1 VRNSCM
7 HSNVVGFG
15 ITSRAS
21 AAFATTREMKFVVR
35 IVLWLGAIAVTIFG
49 LLLMAGAL
57 DSSGSDAAGRGLSQ
71 AYGMF
76 IALLG
81 GAAVLSL
88 LLTRFWRGFLVIGG
102 LFLVLP
108 FVLIL
113 LLSIG
118 RSVGERHNDQF
129 TADVHSGRYNFGE
142 HPELVAVAEAIA
154 KNDSNAIRAS
164 AKNVRD
170 LNAAGRDGMT
180 LLFFAVNE
188 SLERPELA
196 SAVETLL
203 ALGVNPNYHNDSAN
217 SYALAQSVSADIGV
231 LRAMLDA
238 GGDPNGRD
246 VKGQPIV
253 FDNWF
258 MEPFK
263 GQRPQRLRLLLDRGT
278 DVNSINPLLDR
289 FSLLLYSAHMGA
301 FEPQGYV
308 DAQLL
313 NRAADFKYVADDRTT
328 LMKLLSKQRQEFTE
342 RGATP
347 PPEYTAVCD
356 WLARHGVASER

>member
-1 VRNSCM
+1 
-7 HSNVVGFG
+7 
-15 ITSRAS
+15 
-21 AAFATTREMKFVVR
+21 MKFAVR
-35 IVLWLGAIAVTIFG
+35 IVLWLGAIALTIFG

-81 GAAVLSL
+81 GAAVVSL

-102 LFLVLP
+102 LCLSLP

-118 RSVGERHNDQF
+118 RSVEERRNDQF

-142 HPELVAVAEAIA
+142 HPELLAMAEAIA

-188 SLERPELA
+188 SIERPELA
-196 SAVETLL
+196 IAVETLL
-203 ALGVNPNYHNDSAN
+203 AVGVNPNYHNDNETVVETAPG
-217 SYALAQSVSADIGV
+217 IH
-231 LRAMLDA
+231 RT
-238 GGDPNGRD
+238 GRD
-246 VKGQPIV
+246 P
-253 FDNWF
+253 
-258 MEPFK
+258 PA
-263 GQRPQRLRLLLDRGT
+263 RTHRG
-278 DVNSINPLLDR
+278 VR
-289 FSLLLYSAHMGA
+289 
-301 FEPQGYV
+301 
-308 DAQLL
+308 
-313 NRAADFKYVADDRTT
+313 
-328 LMKLLSKQRQEFTE
+328 
-342 RGATP
+342 
-347 PPEYTAVCD
+347 
-356 WLARHGVASER
+356 LARRARRFQRVLGNACCLPPRSFALSLRDGARAENRTRKCKSEDGGKCKKCGL

>member
-1 VRNSCM
+1 MQAPHLLGHREVK
-7 HSNVVGFG
+7 
-15 ITSRAS
+15 
-21 AAFATTREMKFVVR
+21 FALR
-35 IVLWLGAIAVTIFG
+35 IVLWLGAIALTIFG

-102 LFLVLP
+102 LFLALP
-108 FVLIL
+108 FVLML

-118 RSVGERHNDQF
+118 RSVEERRNDQF

-142 HPELVAVAEAIA
+142 HPELLAVAEAIA

-203 ALGVNPNYHNDSAN
+203 AVGVNPNYHNDSAN
-217 SYALAQSVSADIGV
+217 SFALAQSVSADIGV

-238 GGDPNGRD
+238 GGDPNGSRC
-246 VKGQPIV
+246 
-253 FDNWF
+253 
-258 MEPFK
+258 
-263 GQRPQRLRLLLDRGT
+263 QRPA
-278 DVNSINPLLDR
+278 DR
-289 FSLLLYSAHMGA
+289 FRQLVHGTIQRATSATAASPARSRNRRELDQSAPRPLQPASLLRTHGRVRTAGLCGRARTI
-301 FEPQGYV
+301 EPQRRF
-308 DAQLL
+308 QI
-313 NRAADFKYVADDRTT
+313 RR
-328 LMKLLSKQRQEFTE
+328 R
-342 RGATP
+342 
-347 PPEYTAVCD
+347 
-356 WLARHGVASER
+356 

>member
-1 VRNSCM
+1 
-7 HSNVVGFG
+7 
-15 ITSRAS
+15 
-21 AAFATTREMKFVVR
+21 MKFAVR
-35 IVLWLGAIAVTIFG
+35 IVLWLGAIALTIFG
-49 LLLMAGAL
+49 LLLMTGAL

-71 AYGMF
+71 AYGIF

-88 LLTRFWRGFLVIGG
+88 VLTRFWRGFLVIGA
-102 LFLVLP
+102 LFLSLP
-108 FVLIL
+108 FVLML

-118 RSVGERHNDQF
+118 RSVEKRRNDQF

-142 HPELVAVAEAIA
+142 HPELLAVAEAIA

-203 ALGVNPNYHNDSAN
+203 AVGVNPNYHNDSAN
-217 SYALAQSVSADIGV
+217 SFALAQSVSADIGV

-238 GGDPNGRD
+238 GGDPNARD

-258 MEPFK
+258 MELFK
-263 GQRPQRLRLLLDRGT
+263 GATSTTAASHARSRNRRELDQSAPRPLQPASLLCAHGRVRTAGLCGRARTIEPQR
-278 DVNSINPLLDR
+278 R
-289 FSLLLYSAHMGA
+289 F
-301 FEPQGYV
+301 QI
-308 DAQLL
+308 
-313 NRAADFKYVADDRTT
+313 RR
-328 LMKLLSKQRQEFTE
+328 R
-342 RGATP
+342 
-347 PPEYTAVCD
+347 
-356 WLARHGVASER
+356 

>member
-1 VRNSCM
+1 
-7 HSNVVGFG
+7 
-15 ITSRAS
+15 
-21 AAFATTREMKFVVR
+21 MKFAVR
-35 IVLWLGAIAVTIFG
+35 IVLWLGAIALTIFG
-49 LLLMAGAL
+49 LLLMAGGL

-102 LFLVLP
+102 LCLSLP
-108 FVLIL
+108 FVLML

-118 RSVGERHNDQF
+118 RSVEERRNDQF

-142 HPELVAVAEAIA
+142 HPELLAVAEAIA

-203 ALGVNPNYHNDSAN
+203 AVGVNPNYHNDSAN
-217 SYALAQSVSADIGV
+217 SFALAQSVSADIGV

-263 GQRPQRLRLLLDRGT
+263 GQRPQRLRLLLDHGT

-289 FSLLLYSAHMGA
+289 FSLLLYCAHMGE

-308 DAQLL
+308 DALELL
-313 NRAADFKYVADDRTT
+313 NRSADFKYVADDRTT

-356 WLARHGVASER
+356 WLAARGVSSEY

>member
-1 VRNSCM
+1 MRSGIAAIRKLDAFGVRR
-7 HSNVVGFG
+7 
-15 ITSRAS
+15 ILQLLRAQ
-21 AAFATTREMKFVVR
+21 APHLLGHREMKFAVR
-35 IVLWLGAIAVTIFG
+35 IVLWLG
-49 LLLMAGAL
+49 AGAL

-102 LFLVLP
+102 LCLSLP
-108 FVLIL
+108 FVLVL

-118 RSVGERHNDQF
+118 RSVEERRNDQF
-129 TADVHSGRYNFGE
+129 TADVHSGPYNFGE
-142 HPELVAVAEAIA
+142 HPELLAVAEAIA

-203 ALGVNPNYHNDSAN
+203 AAGVNPNYHNDSELICPGA
-217 SYALAQSVSADIGV
+217 I
-231 LRAMLDA
+231 
-238 GGDPNGRD
+238 
-246 VKGQPIV
+246 
-253 FDNWF
+253 
-258 MEPFK
+258 
-263 GQRPQRLRLLLDRGT
+263 GQR
-278 DVNSINPLLDR
+278 
-289 FSLLLYSAHMGA
+289 
-301 FEPQGYV
+301 
-308 DAQLL
+308 
-313 NRAADFKYVADDRTT
+313 
-328 LMKLLSKQRQEFTE
+328 
-342 RGATP
+342 
-347 PPEYTAVCD
+347 
-356 WLARHGVASER
+356 